1 MNTGDFTFLIDMIKS
16 RSGIVLTADKGY
28 LVESRLIPVAQRSGL
43 ATVEELVQKMRAKP
57 NEALMEEVTEAMTT
71 NESFFFRDKTPFDF
85 LRDHIVPHFK
95 ACRGSNHKLNFWCA
109 AASTG
114 QEPYSI
120 SMVLKEMSATMPG
133 WTYRILGTDISNE
146 VLEKAKA
153 GTYSQFEVQR
163 GLPINLLVKYFK
175 QTGETWMID
184 PAIRAMVDY
193 KNFNLLE
200 SFAPL
205 GKFDVIY
212 MRNVL
217 IYFDRETK
225 KSILERA
232 AKLLAPDGFLVLGAA
247 ETVIGITDSFKP
259 LKTHRG
265 LYERVEPGAAPRGA
279 AASATASLKAAAP
292 ARPAIGVKPALGI
305 KPLSGLAARR

>member
-1 MNTGDFTFLIDMIKS
+1 MNTDDFTFLIDMIKS
-16 RSGIVLTADKGY
+16 RSGIVLSADKGY
-28 LVESRLIPVAQRSGL
+28 LVESRLVPVAQRNGL
-43 ATVEELVQKMRAKP
+43 TTVEELVQKMRAVP
-57 NEALMEEVTEAMTT
+57 NPALMEEVTEAMTT
-71 NESFFFRDKTPFDF
+71 NESFFFRDKTPFEF
-85 LRDHIVPHFK
+85 LKDHIMPHFQK
-95 ACRGSNHKLNFWCA
+95 SRGSNKKLKFWCA

-120 SMVLKEMSATMPG
+120 SMVLKEMSAQLPG
-133 WTYRILGTDISNE
+133 WSFGILGTDISNE

-153 GTYSQFEVQR
+153 GSYSQFEVQR

-184 PAIRAMVDY
+184 PAIRAMVEY

-200 SFAPL
+200 SFSPL

-225 KSILERA
+225 KSILDRA
-232 AKLLAPDGFLVLGAA
+232 AQQLAPDGFLVLGAA
-247 ETVIGITDSFKP
+247 ETVIGITEAFRP
-259 LKTHRG
+259 LKSHRG
-265 LYERVEPGAAPRGA
+265 LYEHVAATNAPAAGLAAKPGVV
-279 AASATASLKAAAP
+279 ATASAGATTA
-292 ARPAIGVKPALGI
+292 KPAGV
-305 KPLSGLAARR
+305 LAARK

>member
-1 MNTGDFTFLIDMIKS
+1 MNTSDFTFLTDMIKD
-16 RSGIVLTADKGY
+16 RSGIVLSTDKGY
-28 LVESRLIPVAQRSGL
+28 LIESRLVPVAQRNSL
-43 ATVEELVQKMRAKP
+43 STVEDLVKKMRAAP
-57 NEALMEEVTEAMTT
+57 NSSLAEEVTEAMTT

-85 LRDHIVPHFK
+85 LKDHIVPEFLK
-95 ACRGSNHKLNFWCA
+95 SRGSNKRLNFWCA

-120 SMVLKEMSATMPG
+120 AMVLKEMNAQMPG
-133 WTYRILGTDISNE
+133 WSYKILGTDLSNE

-153 GTYSQFEVQR
+153 GAYSQFEVQR

-184 PAIRAMVDY
+184 PAIRAMVQY
-193 KNFNLLE
+193 KAYNLLE
-200 SFAPL
+200 SFSSL

-212 MRNVL
+212 LRNVL

-232 AKLLAPDGFLVLGAA
+232 AQILAPDGFIILGAA
-247 ETVIGITDSFKP
+247 ETVIGITDALAP

-265 LYERVEPGAAPRGA
+265 LYQRKSAVSTPGAAGKTIAGGA
-279 AASATASLKAAAP
+279 TAKPALAASALKSTGTLAS
-292 ARPAIGVKPALGI
+292 
-305 KPLSGLAARR
+305 RR

>member
-1 MNTGDFTFLIDMIKS
+1 MNTDDFKFLVDRIKD
-16 RSGIVLTADKGY
+16 RSGIVLSADKGY
-28 LVESRLIPVAQRSGL
+28 LIESRLVPVAQRNGL
-43 ATVEELVQKMRAKP
+43 TTVEELVKKMRAAP
-57 NEALMEEVTEAMTT
+57 NAALMEEVTEAMTT

-85 LRDHIVPHFK
+85 LKDYIVPQFLQS
-95 ACRGSNHKLNFWCA
+95 RGSNKRLNIWCA

-120 SMVLKEMSATMPG
+120 AMVLKEMNAKMPG
-133 WTYRILGTDISNE
+133 WSYKILGTDLSND

-184 PAIRAMVDY
+184 PAIRAMVEY
-193 KNFNLLE
+193 KYFNLLE
-200 SFAPL
+200 SFVPL

-212 MRNVL
+212 LRNVL

-232 AKLLAPDGFLVLGAA
+232 AQLLAPDGYIILGAA
-247 ETVIGITDSFKP
+247 ETVIGITDALRP

-265 LYERVEPGAAPRGA
+265 LYERSSAAAGTGLAGKTTSALAGAASGRPSSVLKTSGT
-279 AASATASLKAAAP
+279 AT
-292 ARPAIGVKPALGI
+292 G
-305 KPLSGLAARR
+305 RR

>member
-1 MNTGDFTFLIDMIKS
+1 MNTSDFTFLIDMIKS

-43 ATVEELVQKMRAKP
+43 ATVEELVQKMRATP
-57 NEALMEEVTEAMTT
+57 NAALMEEVTEAMTT

-85 LRDHIVPHFK
+85 LKDHIVPHFK
-95 ACRGSNHKLNFWCA
+95 ASRGSNHKLNFWCA

-184 PAIRAMVDY
+184 PAIRAMVEY

-217 IYFDRETK
+217 IYFDRPTK

-232 AKLLAPDGFLVLGAA
+232 AQLLAPDGFLVLGAA
-247 ETVIGITDSFKP
+247 ETVIGITDAFKP

-265 LYERVEPGAAPRGA
+265 LYERVDPAGAGIAPKSA

-292 ARPAIGVKPALGI
+292 ARPALGV

>member
-1 MNTGDFTFLIDMIKS
+1 MNTSDFTFLTDMIKD
-16 RSGIVLTADKGY
+16 RSGIVLSADKGY
-28 LVESRLIPVAQRSGL
+28 LIESRLVPVAQRNGL
-43 ATVEELVQKMRAKP
+43 STVEDLVKKMRAAP
-57 NEALMEEVTEAMTT
+57 NSPLAEEVTEAMTT

-85 LRDHIVPHFK
+85 LKDYIVPEFVK
-95 ACRGSNHKLNFWCA
+95 SRGSNKKLNFWCA

-120 SMVLKEMSATMPG
+120 AMVLKEMNAQMPG
-133 WTYRILGTDISNE
+133 WSYKILGTDLSNE

-184 PAIRAMVDY
+184 PAIRAMVEY
-193 KNFNLLE
+193 KAYNLLE
-200 SFAPL
+200 SFSSL

-212 MRNVL
+212 LRNVL

-232 AKLLAPDGFLVLGAA
+232 AQILAPDGYIILGAA
-247 ETVIGITDSFKP
+247 ETVIGITDALAP
-259 LKTHRG
+259 LKSHRG
-265 LYERVEPGAAPRGA
+265 LYQRKS
-279 AASATASLKAAAP
+279 AASAPGVAGKTPAGSAAA
-292 ARPAIGVKPALGI
+292 KPALAGTAF
-305 KPLSGLAARR
+305 KPTGTLASRR

>member
-1 MNTGDFTFLIDMIKS
+1 MNTSDFTFLIDMIKR

-43 ATVEELVQKMRAKP
+43 ATVEELVQKMRSSSNP
-57 NEALMEEVTEAMTT
+57 ALMEEVTEAMTT
-71 NESFFFRDKTPFDF
+71 NESFFFRDKTPFEY
-85 LRDHIVPHFK
+85 LKDHIIPQLK
-95 ACRGSNHKLNFWCA
+95 ESRSKNTKLNFWCA

-120 SMVLKEMSATMPG
+120 AMVLKEMGASMPG

-163 GLPINLLVKYFK
+163 GLPINLLVKYFR

-184 PAIRAMVDY
+184 PAIRAMVEY
-193 KNFNLLE
+193 KNFNLLDNL
-200 SFAPL
+200 SPL

-217 IYFDRETK
+217 IYFDRATK

-232 AKLLAPDGFLVLGAA
+232 SQLLAPDGFLVLGAA
-247 ETVIGITDSFKP
+247 ETVIGITDVFRP

-265 LYERVEPGAAPRGA
+265 LYEPVKAGIKGSTAPGAAGA
-279 AASATASLKAAAP
+279 KP
-292 ARPAIGVKPALGI
+292 ARPSASTPIANKAL
-305 KPLSGLAARR
+305 KGLAAG